1 MFAHTK
7 FLQVAGIGWYMHMIN
22 TQKIQELEQAA
33 SALAWARQQGLE
45 LEWSEC
51 YYEHRS
57 QGYSIAEAVVHAN
70 REWDL

>member
-1 MFAHTK
+1 MTNK
-7 FLQVAGIGWYMHMIN
+7 EL
-22 TQKIQELEQAA
+22 ELEQAA
-33 SALAWARQQGLE
+33 SALAWARHNGLE

-57 QGYSIAEAVVHAN
+57 QGYTTTEAIQHAN

>member
-1 MFAHTK
+1 MPMTNK
-7 FLQVAGIGWYMHMIN
+7 EL
-22 TQKIQELEQAA
+22 ELEQAA

-51 YYEHRS
+51 YYEHRA
-57 QGYSIAEAVVHAN
+57 QGYSIQDAIVHAN

>member
-1 MFAHTK
+1 
-7 FLQVAGIGWYMHMIN
+7 MIN

-33 SALAWARQQGLE
+33 SALAWACQQGLE

-51 YYEHRS
+51 YYEHRAL
-57 QGYSIAEAVVHAN
+57 GYSIAEAVVHAN